1 MNEWYKKLKI
11 SLQLLPIQTD
21 NEHIIRVTHKAVLLE
36 EVADNILEEEDELD
50 FEIEDDPIVIKKQ
63 KEMYSLPSGGLRG
76 KYLPNLHGHWLWL

>member
-1 MNEWYKKLKI
+1 M
-11 SLQLLPIQTD
+11 QLLPIQTD

-50 FEIEDDPIVIKKQ
+50 FEIEDDPIGIKKQ
-63 KEMYSLPSGGLRG
+63 KEMYSLPNGGLRG